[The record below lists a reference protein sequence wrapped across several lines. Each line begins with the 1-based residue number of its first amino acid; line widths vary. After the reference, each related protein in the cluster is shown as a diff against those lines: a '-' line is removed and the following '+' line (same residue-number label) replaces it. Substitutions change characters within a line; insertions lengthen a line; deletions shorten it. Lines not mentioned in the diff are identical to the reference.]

1 MKKMKKISLFLS
13 ALFLLTMF
21 ACAPKQKEAY
31 QAETQLQD
39 QEQQFKELA
48 DDTSSVTPV
57 VSSEMAEPE
66 QTSTAVV
73 LNPPHGQPGH
83 ICEIPVGSPLPASPA
98 KATPATKK
106 IETAKP
112 VEKAQ
117 RLNPP
122 HGEPGHRCEIAVG
135 APLDTP
141 APASAPPASNG
152 SFTPTVENAARL
164 KPGQR

>member
-1 MKKMKKISLFLS
+1 MKKISLYLA
-13 ALFLLTMF
+13 ALLLLTMF
-21 ACAPKQKEAY
+21 ACTPKQKETY
-31 QAETQLQD
+31 QAETQLQS
-39 QEQQFKELA
+39 QEQPLKALF
-48 DDTSSVTPV
+48 DDTSSITKD
-57 VSSEMAEPE
+57 VSSENVVTE
-66 QTSTAVV
+66 QSSTAVV

-98 KATPATKK
+98 KTTPATKK
-106 IETAKP
+106 IETVKP